1 MGMITGAL
9 VGGVVGFG
17 AINVM
22 ALMIRNSGNPHDL
35 VTFSSDV
42 DVFATADAWAGAN
55 GYRLIRNDAQH
66 RVYQKGHNFLTAPM
80 FLEVTQNGRDY
91 AFKSYVQ
98 LNGLLVKGEMA
109 LSGDSFFAKLPRSMA
124 KKAQNQLF
132 SSLGQPGLA

>member
-9 VGGVVGFG
+9 VGGAIGFG
-17 AINVM
+17 ALNVM

-35 VTFSSDV
+35 VTFSSDE
-42 DVFATADAWAGAN
+42 DVFAKVDAWASAN
-55 GYRLIRNDAQH
+55 GYRLTRNETQQ

-80 FLEVTQNGRDY
+80 FLEVARNGRDY
-91 AFKSYVQ
+91 SFKSYIQ